1 MTKKTDTLVSQDEF
15 DALKLK
21 VEKLEIDLK
30 ALKEHY
36 KSHHKLHQKVQTVV
50 SKRYLNKHEM
60 D

>member
-1 MTKKTDTLVSQDEF
+1 MLKVHDLTSKEEF

>member
-1 MTKKTDTLVSQDEF
+1 VNDLTSKEEF

-30 ALKEHY
+30 ALKEYY